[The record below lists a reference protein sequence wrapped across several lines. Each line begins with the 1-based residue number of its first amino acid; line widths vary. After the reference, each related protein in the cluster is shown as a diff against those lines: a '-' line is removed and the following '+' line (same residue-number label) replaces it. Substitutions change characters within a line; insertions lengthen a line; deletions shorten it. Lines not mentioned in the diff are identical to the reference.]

1 MAVIVVQLNAR
12 MDRRVVKVA
21 RPGTSAT
28 VIATGSNADL
38 LLKPGAV
45 HASKWDPKKS
55 FIKYQHGQG
64 RACPRNILQ
73 CSAILFLM
81 SQNPIDQNHER
92 LNLLLWTLP
101 ILLAMGLIVLM
112 FKPARK
118 SWVEE
123 GRQPSL
129 PAQKVLELWES
140 TAFIPVERSSDFEA
154 SLESISTSFV
164 NMPPSAFK
172 NIMREEALEMVKDF
186 LYALRYKD
194 ADAFLR
200 FRLPVSTFKV
210 ETDLLTYRHTQLK
223 NEFPEQQAVLSAKP
237 EDVARN
243 WFMAAF
249 VPRNTNGVRMPDKQL
264 SQAVEGISIA
274 ASAFYF
280 EQTTTIPEPLNVFV
294 TKEPNNGYV
303 ETRSFVAFSPN
314 PASMLVEHGY
324 LNVLTTRLHLQ
335 PVQDPPMP
343 IFFRFYWDEGRQ
355 KWLPWEHAIPL
366 TEGHRQNYAF

>member
-1 MAVIVVQLNAR
+1 
-12 MDRRVVKVA
+12 
-21 RPGTSAT
+21 
-28 VIATGSNADL
+28 
-38 LLKPGAV
+38 
-45 HASKWDPKKS
+45 
-55 FIKYQHGQG
+55 
-64 RACPRNILQ
+64 
-73 CSAILFLM
+73 M